1 MPTEITQA
9 IPMPPPHE
17 VLSTSPSRLW
27 YALYVFSNHEKRVEQ
42 HLQTREVE
50 VFLPLCTVVK
60 RWKNR
65 TTAKVHIPLFAGY
78 AFVRIS
84 PFERVRVLEAPGVL
98 SMVGVAGKPTPLPD
112 HEIEILKIGLHLRRV
127 DPHPYLKVGNRARI
141 RSGPLAGL
149 EGVVVRKDD
158 RLRIVLSLDLIMRSV
173 AVQIEADELEPCSER
188 PMRYSSAE
196 PVLATR
202 RVLGR

>member
-1 MPTEITQA
+1 MPARDE
-9 IPMPPPHE
+9 P
-17 VLSTSPSRLW
+17 LSLNLANVARQW

-42 HLQTREVE
+42 HLQMKDVE

-65 TTAKVHIPLFAGY
+65 TTAKVHIPLFTGY
-78 AFVRIS
+78 AFVHIS

-98 SMVGVAGKPTPLPD
+98 SIVGVAGKPTPLLD
-112 HEIEILKIGLHLRRV
+112 AEIEILRTGLHLRRV

-149 EGVVVRKDD
+149 EGIVVRKDD
-158 RLRIVLSLDLIMRSV
+158 RLRVVLSLDLIMRSV
-173 AVQIEADELEPCSER
+173 AVHIEADELEPCSER
-188 PMRYSSAE
+188 PGSCRSAE
-196 PVLATR
+196 PVFA
-202 RVLGR
+202 GQAFGN